1 MKKKHEEKVQEI
13 NKENNHEDYG
23 REGKQHND

>member
-1 MKKKHEEKVQEI
+1 MKEKHEEKVLR

-23 REGKQHND
+23 RVGKQYRD